1 MAGGR
6 GYMPQSELPP
16 RARRIQDLAHDADAA
31 KGTTSACAENTERDP
46 VVAAGHRNYLRV
58 RGEYRPIVHN
68 RRPHKG
74 TTSAC
79 AENTGGEGRHRCR
92 LWNYL
97 RVRGEYNCPPCNP
110 CNIAELPP
118 RARRIPSRAP
128 WQVPL
133 CGTTSA
139 CAENTH
145 AIPLPTIQPGNY
157 LRVRGEYLVA
167 LPKLFPKRELPPR
180 ARRIHGK
187 SLSVRMGIGTTSAC
201 AENTRSV
208 TPNCWNGWNYLR
220 VRGEYFRRATWAWW
234 IAELPPRARRI
245 PGPSHRAGSPPGTT
259 SACAENTDQGTRGQ
273 GGLRNY
279 LRVRGEYWRMI
290 SMMEVSMELPP
301 RARRILTWMGFRM
314 FLRGTTSACAEN
326 TLSCRPTLRSRWNYL
341 RVRGEYSTACGAIRI
356 LWELPPRA
364 RRIPPPMHY
373 LRRYLG
379 TTSACAENTAMRPAR
394 SHRHGNYLRVR
405 GEYWGI

>member
-16 RARRIQDLAHDADAA
+16 RARRIQDVAHDADAA

-187 SLSVRMGIGTTSAC
+187 SLSVRMG
-201 AENTRSV
+201 
-208 TPNCWNGWNYLR
+208 L
-220 VRGEYFRRATWAWW
+220 
-234 IAELPPRARRI
+234 
-245 PGPSHRAGSPPGTT
+245 
-259 SACAENTDQGTRGQ
+259 
-273 GGLRNY
+273 
-279 LRVRGEYWRMI
+279 
-290 SMMEVSMELPP
+290 
-301 RARRILTWMGFRM
+301 
-314 FLRGTTSACAEN
+314 GTTSACAEN